1 MVRRLSLIGALVM
14 TAAAAVA
21 AAQAAARADDAARM
35 LTKLVS
41 IAERGEAPTA
51 VAKPALRT
59 SFTDREVNAYFQEH
73 GPAFLPEGVADPQV
87 VIEDAGR
94 VHARA
99 IVDLDAALK
108 PQERSWLDPLAWVG
122 GKVEVTAAG
131 TLQAAAGRGQFALER
146 ATLGGV
152 AIPNSLLQELVSYY
166 SRSPESPTG
175 FNLAEPFDLPARIR
189 EVHTRRGA
197 ATVVQ

>member
-1 MVRRLSLIGALVM
+1 MTRRLVLIGACVW
-14 TAAAAVA
+14 TAMAVA
-21 AAQAAARADDAARM
+21 VAQSVRADADRM

-41 IAERGEAPTA
+41 IAERSEAA
-51 VAKPALRT
+51 PAITGTPLRT

-73 GPAFLPEGVADPQV
+73 GPAFLPAGVADPQV
-87 VIEDAGR
+87 IIEDAGR
-94 VHARA
+94 LQARA
-99 IVDLDAALK
+99 IVDLDEALK
-108 PQERSWLDPLAWVG
+108 PGDRSWLDPLAWVG

-131 TLQAAAGRGQFALER
+131 TLRAAAGRGEFALER

-152 AIPNSLLQELVSYY
+152 AIPNTLLQELVTYY
-166 SRSPESPTG
+166 SRSPENPTG
-175 FNLAEPFDLPARIR
+175 FNLAEPFELPARIR